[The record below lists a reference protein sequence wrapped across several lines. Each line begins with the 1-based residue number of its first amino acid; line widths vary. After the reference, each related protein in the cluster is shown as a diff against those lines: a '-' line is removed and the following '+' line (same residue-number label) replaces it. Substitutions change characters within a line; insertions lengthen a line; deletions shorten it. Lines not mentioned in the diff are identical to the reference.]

1 MCEWKG
7 AATYHNLTLNSSN
20 ETVKAKIWSYA
31 SPTLRFREIKD
42 YLCFY
47 ASGVPWTCYV
57 DGEKVKP
64 QEGEF
69 AILSFEPEAEGCGLL
84 ACVKEKLADCVAV
97 R

>member
-1 MCEWKG
+1 M
-7 AATYHNLTLNSSN
+7 
-20 ETVKAKIWSYA
+20 
-31 SPTLRFREIKD
+31 
-42 YLCFY
+42 CFY

-84 ACVKEKLADCVAV
+84 ACVKEKLADCVTI